1 MYVNLSQWILSISYV
16 ICHALVKAM
25 ITNIKDI
32 NVEIANNNPN
42 GKNHFN
48 HFSLVSCSI
57 PKLYLCERRNY
68 AR

>member
-32 NVEIANNNPN
+32 NAEIANNSPN

-57 PKLYLCERRNY
+57 SKLYLLERRNY